1 MTMITNLTD
10 LMGMGGLMTG
20 GPDMSAT
27 LALPAAGLVLAVV
40 AGVLFVVA
48 RVYLDSRHQRSVTV
62 STRRNVVRVR
72 PMHAAA

>member
-1 MTMITNLTD
+1 MITNLTD

-20 GPDMSAT
+20 GPDMGAA

-48 RVYLDSRHQRSVTV
+48 RVYLDSRHQRSATV
-62 STRRNVVRVR
+62 STRRNAVRVH